1 MGRISNARQYE
12 VAHYATLQR
21 ISSLGGAALPFLI
34 IGGLLYSAFFVKPKV
49 EGVSVEPP
57 VIERR
62 DIFYGVAI
70 PVPGSVWVAGNQGK
84 IVRSD
89 DGGTTWIHQAT
100 GVTAHLQSIAAWDP
114 ERAVAVG
121 NDGTV
126 VVTSDGGKT
135 WAKTSMPANVAGAK
149 LMRVRTY
156 PGGKAWAV
164 GEMGMALSSSD
175 FGVNWRSTTAGE
187 DVSWNDVVF
196 VKDVGWLVGEFGRMQ
211 ATRDGGANW
220 KVLASPVKSSLNG
233 VYFRDEHEGVAVGT
247 EGVLLLTKDG
257 GANWRVLPKIV
268 DEHLYDVLWD
278 GSRWIAVGDK
288 GALLTAGIS
297 GDKWSDLSRDA
308 GTTWHTQVVGANG
321 SYLLAGYGVTKID
334 IDRDKRTETKKGK
347 Q

>member
-1 MGRISNARQYE
+1 MGKTSNAGQYGVE
-12 VAHYATLQR
+12 HRATLQR

-34 IGGLLYSAFFVKPKV
+34 IGVLLYSAFFVKPKV
-49 EGVSVEPP
+49 HGDSVKPP

-70 PVPGSVWVAGNQGK
+70 PGPDIVWAAGNQGK
-84 IVRSD
+84 IVRSG
-89 DGGTTWIHQAT
+89 DGGKTWIHQAT
-100 GVTAHLQSIAAWDP
+100 GVAVHLQSIAAWNP

-121 NDGTV
+121 NIGTIV
-126 VVTSDGGKT
+126 ITADGGKT
-135 WAKTSMPANVAGAK
+135 WAKASIPTNVADAK

-175 FGVNWRSTTAGE
+175 FGATWRSTTASE
-187 DVSWNDVVF
+187 DVSWNDVAYA
-196 VKDVGWLVGEFGRMQ
+196 KNVGWLVGEFGRMQ
-211 ATRDGGANW
+211 VTRDGGASW
-220 KVLASPVKSSLNG
+220 KAVASPVKSSLNG

-268 DEHLYDVLWD
+268 EEHLYDVLWD

-288 GALLTAGIS
+288 GALLTAGGS
-297 GDKWSDLSRDA
+297 GDKWSDQSGAA
-308 GTTWHTQVVGANG
+308 GTTWHTQIAGANG
-321 SYLLAGYGVTKID
+321 NYLLAGYGVTKID
-334 IDRDKRTETKKGK
+334 IDRDNGAKTKKGK